1 MGNLPRGKLETWRY
15 VDRAMALYRY
25 FQPSSTLPDSSG
37 PLSAHVSPAAIKD
50 ANEAVRNASQGSSKP
65 RGKYTKY
72 TPEQKA

>member
-1 MGNLPRGKLETWRY
+1 MGNLPCGKLETQRY
-15 VDRAMALYRY
+15 VNRVMALYRY
-25 FQPSSTLPDSSG
+25 FQPLSALPDPSG

-65 RGKYTKY
+65 RGKYIKF